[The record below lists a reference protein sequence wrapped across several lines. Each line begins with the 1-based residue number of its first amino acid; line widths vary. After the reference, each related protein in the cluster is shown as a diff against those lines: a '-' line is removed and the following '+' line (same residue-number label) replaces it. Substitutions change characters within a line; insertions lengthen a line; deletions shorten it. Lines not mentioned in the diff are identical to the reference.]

1 MPVLSNSEL
10 TKALS
15 SLPKWKVEY
24 GALTRTVQFPDF
36 PDAVTFVNRL
46 CPEAEKAGHH
56 PDIDIRY
63 NKVKLMLVTHDQGG
77 ITEKDVQMAKKLDE
91 VQH

>member
-1 MPVLSNSEL
+1 MAVLSDAEV

-15 SLPKWKVEY
+15 ALPKWKVED
-24 GALTRTVQFPDF
+24 GALTRTIQFPDF

-63 NKVKLMLVTHDQGG
+63 NQVKLALVTHDQGG
-77 ITEKDVQMAKKLDE
+77 ITEKDLEMAKKLDDL
-91 VQH
+91 